1 MKNENLALTFKACA
15 ALLAGLRTAGF
26 VIARFALAAIVMAY
40 SYEVVSG
47 YFFDAPTGWSAELV
61 SYLLCVAVF
70 AMMPYVT
77 AQRGHVAVTVLLERF
92 DGRTQ
97 NAVQRLIWLV
107 GFATCAAMTA
117 FAADEVSR
125 EILRN
130 VQMIAANPIP
140 KWYVSSWIIFGFA
153 LSALEFLRLAICG
166 EPALPET
173 AQAQRP
179 EI

>member
-1 MKNENLALTFKACA
+1 MKNENLALASKAYV
-15 ALLAGLRTAGF
+15 ALLSGLRMTGF
-26 VIARFALAAIVMAY
+26 VIARLALAAIVLAY
-40 SYEVVSG
+40 SYEVVSR
-47 YFFDAPTGWSAELV
+47 YFFNAPTGWSAELV

-92 DGRTQ
+92 GPQTQ
-97 NAVQRLIWLV
+97 SVVQRLIWLI

-117 FAADEVSR
+117 FAVDEVSR
-125 EILRN
+125 QILRN

-153 LSALEFLRLAICG
+153 LSALEFLRLALAG
-166 EPALPET
+166 DAALPDI